1 MSLEKIMNRMSE
13 NNSEL
18 QSLVETLEKKYFQDD
33 KGPRPPNMAM
43 VIKLAKVATWTKDTS
58 LETFRRQI
66 ENWMT
71 NSMDVPENT
80 QFQDLVESLKHKKY
94 IKGLAKYVG
103 EYILTTLN
111 TVEKQKVK
119 EVID

>member
-80 QFQDLVESLKHKKY
+80 QFQDLVES
-94 IKGLAKYVG
+94 
-103 EYILTTLN
+103 
-111 TVEKQKVK
+111 
-119 EVID
+119 